1 MLWANMALHLAPDP
15 QALLQQWQR
24 AVAVDGF
31 LMFSCLGPDTVRE
44 LHSLYRELGWPAP
57 AHALSD
63 MHDWGD
69 RLIDAGF
76 AEPVVDME
84 RITLTFATPARALQE
99 LRDLGRN
106 FHPQRFA
113 ALRGRGWRTR
123 LEQAMA
129 ERLSDAQGQIALSFE
144 IIYGHA
150 FKPAPRVRL
159 QANTSVALEDMRTML
174 RSKSAKGP

>member
-1 MLWANMALHLAPDP
+1 MHRPWSAGLSR
-15 QALLQQWQR
+15 LLRTLPRWPSQCAICHSWPSQR
-24 AVAVDGF
+24 VCEACV
-31 LMFSCLGPDTVRE
+31 
-44 LHSLYRELGWPAP
+44 
-57 AHALSD
+57 
-63 MHDWGD
+63 
-69 RLIDAGF
+69 
-76 AEPVVDME
+76 
-84 RITLTFATPARALQE
+84 
-99 LRDLGRN
+99 
-106 FHPQRFA
+106 QRFA

-174 RSKSAKGP
+174 RSKSAKAP